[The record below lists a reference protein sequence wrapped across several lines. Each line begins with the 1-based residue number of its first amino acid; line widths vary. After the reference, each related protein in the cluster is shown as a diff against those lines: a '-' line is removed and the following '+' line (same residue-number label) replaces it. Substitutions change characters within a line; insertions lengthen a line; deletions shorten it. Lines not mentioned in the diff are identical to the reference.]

1 MKKLLLLLSI
11 IPMVGFGQSEWTP
24 ENNNFNEICKSH
36 PLIIELKKK
45 NYDAG
50 DICECF
56 SEKIIS
62 KYPTPIDFKDKFG
75 SGTNFDEEAFVMN
88 ILPLLKKCMMMPDTN
103 KIDIENTLNIWKD
116 YIKHGFL
123 IGCVNNKGF
132 VENCISENKSKL
144 ECCKCALDE
153 TMIIYPDEDDYID
166 FMINADFFAIS
177 NFWENISKNC
187 KKPEEIKIIYP
198 DEDEAEPF
206 IMVEQMPL
214 FGDCEDEICTQ
225 TEIMKFV
232 ARNFKY
238 PSIAKDNGVEG
249 RVILEFVVEKDGT
262 VGRVKILRGVHPNLY
277 QNLNEKEE
285 EELRKKLDLNKEEL
299 QIWIDNANNSL
310 NMACIQVILNLP
322 KFTPG
327 TQIGKAV
334 PVKYTVPI
342 KCSLR

>member
-1 MKKLLLLLSI
+1 M
-11 IPMVGFGQSEWTP
+11 
-24 ENNNFNEICKSH
+24 
-36 PLIIELKKK
+36 ELKK
-45 NYDAG
+45 NPQADL
-50 DICECF
+50 E
-56 SEKIIS
+56 S
-62 KYPTPIDFKDKFG
+62 K
-75 SGTNFDEEAFVMN
+75 
-88 ILPLLKKCMMMPDTN
+88 
-103 KIDIENTLNIWKD
+103 
-116 YIKHGFL
+116 
-123 IGCVNNKGF
+123 KGF
-132 VENCISENKSKL
+132 FIQIGLIVALLVTIGAYEYKSYGDNDINSFGAVDMD
-144 ECCKCALDE
+144 ALDE
-153 TMIIYPDEDDYID
+153 EDIEITRPDEVKPPPPPE
-166 FMINADFFAIS
+166 APPEA
-177 NFWENISKNC
+177 
-187 KKPEEIKIIYP
+187 PEEIEIKENEEELETELEVQNADTDQNEMIDFEEEYS
-198 DEDEAEPF
+198 EPF
-206 IMVEQMPL
+206 ISVEQMPML
-214 FGDCEDEICTQ
+214 GDCKDETCTQ
-225 TEIMKFV
+225 TEIMKFI

-238 PSIAKDNGVEG
+238 PEIAKANGVEG

>member
-1 MKKLLLLLSI
+1 MERDLNKQKKTVETDESDMLEI
-11 IPMVGFGQSEWTP
+11 EEVG
-24 ENNNFNEICKSH
+24 NDN
-36 PLIIELKKK
+36 
-45 NYDAG
+45 
-50 DICECF
+50 
-56 SEKIIS
+56 
-62 KYPTPIDFKDKFG
+62 
-75 SGTNFDEEAFVMN
+75 
-88 ILPLLKKCMMMPDTN
+88 
-103 KIDIENTLNIWKD
+103 
-116 YIKHGFL
+116 
-123 IGCVNNKGF
+123 
-132 VENCISENKSKL
+132 
-144 ECCKCALDE
+144 
-153 TMIIYPDEDDYID
+153 
-166 FMINADFFAIS
+166 
-177 NFWENISKNC
+177 
-187 KKPEEIKIIYP
+187 
-198 DEDEAEPF
+198 EPF

-225 TEIMKFV
+225 TEIVKFV

-238 PSIAKDNGVEG
+238 PAIAKDNGVEG